1 MSTKRRAQEENV
13 KIKQVL
19 PLMKA
24 LGYTNDDEYDFE
36 HNVNN
41 RRADIGVLIDEN
53 LTTIVEVKDAAEDL
67 DNHINQAIDYGSAKQ
82 LEFVALTNGKE
93 FRVYAT
99 FAKGV
104 VNAKDRAVISVKV
117 DDPTKPPPALLK
129 AFSRD
134 EILDLKVLRSLK
146 EKLRPRVTEE
156 DLIYVLTKSTDEL
169 YDLLVAQFA
178 TRYKND
184 RNFKNK
190 LNSWALTVKLD
201 IQDKALI
208 SKLCKE
214 GAYSLINRV
223 LFYRISEDRSDA
235 KPLITENTLRE
246 WRAVVEKPSKKL
258 RELFKNASKE
268 YETFYNS
275 PLFNSI
281 TFEDVDWEETVV
293 MKVLS
298 RFANV
303 DFSVVNDDML
313 GKAYERH
320 IPNDERKRLG
330 QFYTPDFVVDY
341 LLDLM
346 DFKKSS
352 KLLDPSC
359 GSGAFLHQAVRR
371 FKDDTSVNS
380 ADIIENNIYG
390 IDINP
395 FACQLT
401 TMNLLLSTLD
411 SKKKPKKIN
420 ILTADSL
427 LDKKI
432 AGAELFDNGEFGPES
447 KRNVKA
453 LSTYLEHSGQFDII
467 VGNPPY
473 RCFGLRSNKA
483 LKNVYQDYV
492 RRRWSGSAEY
502 KISYYPLFI
511 ERSIDLL
518 KPGGRLA
525 FILPDS
531 FLVGMY
537 FSKVR
542 RKILDTCK
550 IVEIVLCQ
558 KNFWEDAEVG
568 FPTMI
573 VLEREEVD
581 LKRRNHKVQVKFAA
595 SENNIK
601 SRKFVSAKYV
611 QDTFEHLDRNR
622 FELYFTDTSKD
633 FITKIRSKTQ
643 LTMKSVVTGHTGIRA
658 KGGIG
663 KENLI
668 SDKQINSKYVKSLH
682 SGSEVLP
689 YKVEYNGGWTM
700 LDKKLL
706 CSGGWDPEVVEQ
718 RKIFVRQT
726 GDSLISAI
734 DGKRYYHLNNVHS
747 FSPNNPDVP
756 LEWVSLMLNSQV
768 MNRFYHI
775 ISMEV
780 GRAMA
785 QIDIDTVHLLPYIE
799 PTDEQ
804 LAEALELYSAL
815 SKAKPDSKEFKVLR
829 AEANELIASA
839 FGLSAKLR
847 NYAEKSV
854 EEKKLAA

>member
-1 MSTKRRAQEENV
+1 MTIKGRAQEENT
-13 KIKQVL
+13 KIKRVL
-19 PLMKA
+19 PLMRA

-36 HNVNN
+36 HNVSN
-41 RRADIGVLIDEN
+41 RRADIGILIDEN
-53 LTTIVEVKDAAEDL
+53 LATIVEVKDSNVNL
-67 DNHINQAIDYGSAKQ
+67 DDHINQAIDYGSEKQ
-82 LEFVALTNGKE
+82 LEFVGLTNGKE

-104 VNAKDRAVISVKV
+104 VNPKDRVVLNVKI
-117 DDPTKPPPALLK
+117 DDPSNPPTSLVK
-129 AFSRD
+129 AFHRD
-134 EILDLKVLRSLK
+134 EIVDLKALRSLK

-156 DLIYVLTKSTDEL
+156 DLIYVLTKSTDDL
-169 YDLLVAQFA
+169 FDLLESQFA
-178 TRYKND
+178 TRYKSD
-184 RNFKNK
+184 AKFKNK

-223 LFYRISEDRSDA
+223 LFYRISEDRSDTR
-235 KPLITENTLRE
+235 PLITEHTLRE

-281 TFEDVDWEETVV
+281 TFEDVEWEETVV

-346 DFKKSS
+346 KFTKNS

-371 FKDDTSVNS
+371 FKDETTANS
-380 ADIIENNIYG
+380 SDIIENNIYG

-411 SKKKPKKIN
+411 SKKKPKQIN

-427 LDKKI
+427 IDKKI
-432 AGAELFDNGEFGPES
+432 SGAELFDSEEFGPES
-447 KRNVKA
+447 KRNVKE
-453 LSTYLEHSGQFDII
+453 LSSYLEESGKFDII

-483 LKNVYQDYV
+483 LKSVYQDYV
-492 RRRWSGSAEY
+492 RKRWTESAEY

-550 IVEIVLCQ
+550 IVEVVLCQ

-573 VLEREEVD
+573 VLEREESEI
-581 LKRRNHKVQVKFAA
+581 KRRNHQVEVKFAE

-601 SRKFVSAKYV
+601 SRKFVSSKYA

-622 FELYFTDTSKD
+622 FELYFTDTAKD
-633 FITKIRSKTQ
+633 FVTKIRNKTK
-643 LTMKSVVTGHTGIRA
+643 LTMASVVTGHTGIRA
-658 KGGIG
+658 KGGVG

-668 SDKQINSKYVKSLH
+668 ADKQVNSKYVKSLH

-689 YKVEYNGGWTM
+689 YKVDYDGGWTM

-706 CSGGWDPEVVEQ
+706 CAGGWDPQVVEQ

-756 LEWVSLMLNSQV
+756 LEWVSLMLNSEV

-804 LAEALELYSAL
+804 LAEAIELYASL
-815 SKAKPDSKEFKVLR
+815 SKAKPDSREFRVLK

-839 FGLSAKLR
+839 FGLSAKFK

-854 EEKKLAA
+854 SEKKLAS

>member
-1 MSTKRRAQEENV
+1 MKNKRRAQEENT
-13 KIKQVL
+13 KIKIIL
-19 PLMKA
+19 PLMKS
-24 LGYTNDDEYDFE
+24 LGFVNDDEYDFE
-36 HNVNN
+36 HLVKNK
-41 RRADIGVLIDEN
+41 RADIGIIIDEKPV
-53 LTTIVEVKDAAEDL
+53 TVVECKDLGEDL
-67 DNHINQAIDYGSAKQ
+67 DNHINQVIEYGSGKQ
-82 LEFVALTNGKE
+82 LEFVGLTNGKE

-104 VNAKDRAVISVKV
+104 VNPKDRLLVKAPI
-117 DDPTKPPPALLK
+117 DDVGNPSALLEK
-129 AFSRD
+129 SFHRD
-134 EILDLKVLRSLK
+134 EIPDFKNLRALK
-146 EKLRPRVTEE
+146 EKLRPRVTEQ
-156 DLIYVLTKSTDEL
+156 DLIYVLQKSTDDL
-169 YDLLVAQFA
+169 FDLLESQFSK
-178 TRYKND
+178 RYKGD
-184 RNFKNK
+184 ATFRNK

-201 IQDKALI
+201 IKDKSLI

-223 LFYRISEDRSDA
+223 LFYRISEDRSDQR
-235 KPLITENTLRE
+235 PLITESTLRE
-246 WRAVVEKPSKKL
+246 WRSVVEKPSKKL

-281 TFEDVDWEETVV
+281 TFDDVDWEESTIL
-293 MKVLS
+293 KVLS

-303 DFSVVNDDML
+303 DFSVVNDDMI
-313 GKAYERH
+313 GKSYERH

-341 LLDLM
+341 LLDQV
-346 DFKKSS
+346 DINKTTKI
-352 KLLDPSC
+352 LDPSC

-371 FKDDTSVNS
+371 FKEDKSSTSS
-380 ADIIENNIYG
+380 EIIEKNIFG

-411 SKKKPKKIN
+411 SKKKPKNIN

-427 LDKKI
+427 VDKKI
-432 AGAELFDNGEFGPES
+432 DDVELFDSKEFGSES
-447 KRNVKA
+447 KRNVKEISSY
-453 LSTYLEHSGQFDII
+453 LSMAGKFDVI

-492 RRRWSGSAEY
+492 RKRWTESAEY

-518 KPGGRLA
+518 KQGGQLA

-550 IVEIVLCQ
+550 IKEIVLCQ
-558 KNFWEDAEVG
+558 ENFWEDAEVG

-573 VLEREEVD
+573 VLQREENKI
-581 LKRRNHKVQVKFAA
+581 KRLNHNVTVKFAETQN
-595 SENNIK
+595 SIK
-601 SRKFVSAKYV
+601 SRKFVANKYP
-611 QDTFEHLDRNR
+611 QRTFEALDRNR
-622 FELYFTDTSKD
+622 FELYFTEKSHEFVSKM
-633 FITKIRSKTQ
+633 RLKTDQ
-643 LTMKSVVTGHTGIRA
+643 KLSSVITGHTGIRA
-658 KGGIG
+658 KSGVG

-668 SDKQINSKYVKSLH
+668 ADHKVNSKYVRSLH

-689 YKVEYNGGWTM
+689 YKVEYDDGWTL
-700 LDKKLL
+700 LDVKKL
-706 CSGGWDPEVVEQ
+706 CAGGWDPQVVEQ
-718 RKIFVRQT
+718 RKIVVRQT

-734 DGKRYYHLNNVHS
+734 DDRGLYHLNNVHS
-747 FSPNNPDVP
+747 ISPNNSDIP
-756 LEWVSLMLNSQV
+756 LEWVCLMLNSEV

-804 LAEALELYSAL
+804 LAEALELYSSL
-815 SKAKPDSKEFKVLR
+815 SKAKLNSKEFKKLK
-829 AEANELIASA
+829 AEANELIATA
-839 FGLSAKLR
+839 FGLGTKLEV
-847 NYAEKSV
+847 YTQKSV
-854 EEKKLAA
+854 AEKKLAA